1 MQTLEETPVGALPET
16 KGRPSPWTVLALG
29 PFRKL
34 WVASTLSLFGYF
46 FSFIAVAWLV
56 LQLTGSSLAL
66 GILLVIGSLPRAVL
80 MVVGGAMADRL
91 SPRVTMLASMALR
104 TLFVAPFAFLIVT
117 HHAQLWEAYL
127 VALVM
132 GVGDAFF
139 LPARTSILPSVV
151 APSELEPSNAVLNV
165 SGQGAVILGP
175 VLAGIIVATLGTGW
189 AFAGDALF
197 FAIGFLFVL
206 SLPSAQRA
214 AAGKARPAG
223 GVGGQIVAGLRYAW
237 ADFGIRFALI
247 VISVIDFAAQ
257 GAIGVGLPTLAHGRY
272 GAGATGLGI
281 LFTAWG
287 VGATVGALGAGFV
300 PPPKRMGML
309 IVALCAWLG
318 LGIIGVGL
326 APTLLLAA
334 VLMGVTGIGTGVVN
348 TYAISWLQRR
358 TDPSMQGRV
367 MSLVMLASQGLTP
380 IGYIASGALALVNP
394 TLLFVIAG
402 AMMLA
407 CGLGAVASPRVRSL
421 G

>member
-1 MQTLEETPVGALPET
+1 MRTIDETSAPAVAET
-16 KGRPSPWTVLALG
+16 TRQSRWSVLSSPS
-29 PFRKL
+29 FIKL

-46 FSFIAVAWLV
+46 FSFIAMAWLV

-66 GILLVIGSLPRAVL
+66 GSVLVVQSLPRAVL

-91 SPRVTMLASMALR
+91 SPRVTMLGSMALR

-117 HHAQLWEAYL
+117 QHAQLWEAYL

-197 FAIGFLFVL
+197 FATGFLFVL
-206 SLPSAQRA
+206 SLPSAPSA

-287 VGATVGALGAGFV
+287 VGA
-300 PPPKRMGML
+300 
-309 IVALCAWLG
+309 
-318 LGIIGVGL
+318 
-326 APTLLLAA
+326 
-334 VLMGVTGIGTGVVN
+334 
-348 TYAISWLQRR
+348 
-358 TDPSMQGRV
+358 
-367 MSLVMLASQGLTP
+367 
-380 IGYIASGALALVNP
+380 
-394 TLLFVIAG
+394 
-402 AMMLA
+402 
-407 CGLGAVASPRVRSL
+407 
-421 G
+421 